1 MYIVYTN
8 SMAGILTHIIYA
20 EKVRPRDGDFIVGA
34 SLADIDYLG
43 VIERSKTHVDKDTYL
58 HNPQGELNR
67 LHNELTEN
75 ASKSLFDGLI
85 FHSLTEHLWAKGI
98 WVDSD
103 SKYFSKALKLWGDEI
118 LWDKLIDSAF
128 ISKAF
133 AKYENKQLLKG
144 VDMEAQ
150 RKWFKVL
157 DIYLTQKSSKSFREK
172 LANMIDMPKLV
183 IDSINI
189 TIENELVNN
198 EGVKEQLL
206 KNLESS
212 NSISIDSLIPQ
223 AQ

>member
-1 MYIVYTN
+1 MAASSANYTTL
-8 SMAGILTHIIYA
+8 MFP
-20 EKVRPRDGDFIVGA
+20 RPLVNALFIA
-34 SLADIDYLG
+34 
-43 VIERSKTHVDKDTYL
+43 
-58 HNPQGELNR
+58 
-67 LHNELTEN
+67 
-75 ASKSLFDGLI
+75 
-85 FHSLTEHLWAKGI
+85 
-98 WVDSD
+98 
-103 SKYFSKALKLWGDEI
+103 
-118 LWDKLIDSAF
+118 
-128 ISKAF
+128 KAF

>member
-1 MYIVYTN
+1 
-8 SMAGILTHIIYA
+8 MAGILTHIIYA

-43 VIERSKTHVDKDTYL
+43 VVERSKTHVDKDTYL
-58 HNPQGELNR
+58 QNPESELNR

-85 FHSLTEHLWAKGI
+85 FHSLTEHYWAKGI

-118 LWDKLIDSAF
+118 VWDKLVNALF
-128 ISKAF
+128 IAKAF